1 MSIGPLF
8 PHLIRGSVAI
18 GPVDGPR
25 IKPGVTKWD
34 ARGHMSGFEFIFSLF
49 GLILGLALA
58 EGLGGL
64 ARALKASHRVRI
76 GWPTALLGLF
86 VSCDVVTFW
95 MYGWALRGLLPLG
108 WPVMFG
114 GFVVTAIY
122 YVAASLV
129 FPDDPAEWSDLD
141 AHFDKH
147 RRTVLGGI
155 FLCNVALIA
164 VAAAFTG
171 LPGAGS
177 LRKIILTWSFFP
189 VAALAIAA
197 KDRRIVIACL
207 VWLIALYPLSA
218 VWH

>member
-1 MSIGPLF
+1 
-8 PHLIRGSVAI
+8 
-18 GPVDGPR
+18 
-25 IKPGVTKWD
+25 
-34 ARGHMSGFEFIFSLF
+34 MSGFEFIFSLF

-64 ARALKASHRVRI
+64 SRALKASHKVRI

-95 MYGWALRGLLPLG
+95 MYGWSLRDQLPMNWAVL
-108 WPVMFG
+108 FG
-114 GFVVTAIY
+114 GFLVTGIY

-129 FPDDPAEWSDLD
+129 FPDDPEAWDDLT

-155 FLCNVALIA
+155 FLCNLALMAVTVAFVGTAWVGTVRTI
-164 VAAAFTG
+164 VV
-171 LPGAGS
+171 
-177 LRKIILTWSFFP
+177 TWSFFP

-197 KDRRIVIACL
+197 SDRRVVCACL

-218 VWH
+218 VWN

>member
-1 MSIGPLF
+1 
-8 PHLIRGSVAI
+8 
-18 GPVDGPR
+18 
-25 IKPGVTKWD
+25 
-34 ARGHMSGFEFIFSLF
+34 MSGFEFIFSLF

-64 ARALKASHRVRI
+64 AKALKASHRVRI

-95 MYGWALRGLLPLG
+95 MYGWALRDLLPLS
-108 WPVMFG
+108 WPVLFG
-114 GFVVTAIY
+114 GFIVTATY

-129 FPDDPAEWSDLD
+129 FPDDPEAWEDLN

-147 RRTVLGGI
+147 RRKVLGAI

-164 VAAAFTG
+164 ATLALLGTDWVGG
-171 LPGAGS
+171 L
-177 LRKIILTWSFFP
+177 RRIILTWSFFP
-189 VAALAIAA
+189 VAALAIWA
-197 KDRRIVIACL
+197 KDRRIVCACL
-207 VWLIALYPLSA
+207 IWLIATYPLSA

>member
-1 MSIGPLF
+1 
-8 PHLIRGSVAI
+8 
-18 GPVDGPR
+18 
-25 IKPGVTKWD
+25 
-34 ARGHMSGFEFIFSLF
+34 MSGFEFIFSLF

-95 MYGWALRGLLPLG
+95 MYGWAVRDALPLN

-114 GFVVTAIY
+114 GFIVTAIY

-129 FPDDPAEWSDLD
+129 FPDDPEGWGDLG
-141 AHFDKH
+141 AHFDQH
-147 RRTVLGGI
+147 RRQVIGGV
-155 FLCNVALIA
+155 FLCNVALMA
-164 VAAAFTG
+164 VVIWLGG
-171 LPGAGS
+171 LPAPTS
-177 LRKIILTWSFFP
+177 LRAVIIAWSFFP
-189 VAALAIAA
+189 VALLAIAA
-197 KDRRIVIACL
+197 KDRRVVVGCL

>member
-1 MSIGPLF
+1 
-8 PHLIRGSVAI
+8 
-18 GPVDGPR
+18 
-25 IKPGVTKWD
+25 
-34 ARGHMSGFEFIFSLF
+34 MSGFEFIFSLF

-64 ARALKASHRVRI
+64 AKAMKASHKVRI

-95 MYGWALRGLLPLG
+95 MYGWAMQGQLPLG

-129 FPDDPAEWSDLD
+129 FPDDPEGWSDLN

-147 RRTVLGGI
+147 RRKVIGGI
-155 FLCNVALIA
+155 FLCNIALI
-164 VAAAFTG
+164 VTYCV
-171 LPGAGS
+171 LVD
-177 LRKIILTWSFFP
+177 FP
-189 VAALAIAA
+189 PFDL
-197 KDRRIVIACL
+197 RRIDEHRMMLADDVGKL
-207 VWLIALYPLSA
+207 VAHDLQKIGVGGDDLAGRVELDDRKGPVESGK
-218 VWH
+218 HRSFMI

>member
-1 MSIGPLF
+1 
-8 PHLIRGSVAI
+8 
-18 GPVDGPR
+18 
-25 IKPGVTKWD
+25 
-34 ARGHMSGFEFIFSLF
+34 MSGFEFIFSLF

-64 ARALKASHRVRI
+64 ARALKASHKVRI

-95 MYGWALRGLLPLG
+95 MYGWAVRDLLPLS
-108 WPVMFG
+108 WPVLFG

-129 FPDDPAEWSDLD
+129 FPDEPGEWGDLN

-147 RRTVLGGI
+147 RRKVLGGL
-155 FLCNVALIA
+155 FVCNAALITA
-164 VAAAFTG
+164 VLVLTG
-171 LPGAGS
+171 LPGGAS
-177 LRKIILTWSFFP
+177 LRTIVLTWSFFP

-197 KDRRIVIACL
+197 KDRRVVVGCL
-207 VWLIALYPLSA
+207 LWLILLYPLSA
-218 VWH
+218 VWV